1 MLIGKEN
8 SWIVNARTSHKQ
20 HFVGTRQ
27 LVGLKGNACD
37 LRSWRKL
44 KILALRFAAPGATL
58 RIFSLHPS
66 EGVPKLVSE
75 TAKSAFMPYQPPG
88 CYKEAING
96 INLPPCVKIPID
108 RTMLD
113 SNELS
118 DWNTVQN
125 DIASAL
131 GVKVGTK
138 DDEEQDE
145 EMKSEDI

>member
-27 LVGLKGNACD
+27 VVGLKTAARD
-37 LRSWRKL
+37 RDSWKRL
-44 KILALRFAAPGATL
+44 KTFALRYAAPGATL
-58 RIFSLHPS
+58 KIFCLHPTD
-66 EGVPKLVSE
+66 GVPKLVSDTE
-75 TAKSAFMPYQPPG
+75 KSAFMPYQPPG

-96 INLPPCVKIPID
+96 IKLHPRIQIPIES
-108 RTMLD
+108 TKLD

-118 DWNTVQN
+118 DWSEVQN
-125 DIASAL
+125 DIARAL
-131 GVKVGTK
+131 GAKVGTK
-138 DDEEQDE
+138 DYEEQDE